1 METDNTTQSK
11 IDRCP
16 PALQSVIDEF
26 RSVAPRERM
35 EYLLEYAMSLPPL
48 PARLQTTRDQ
58 MEQVHECQTPVFLTT
73 EIVGDAVHFYV
84 DIPPES
90 PTVRGYASI
99 LVEGLDGVTPQAILA
114 TPDDV
119 YVLLGLPEVITPQRV
134 RGLHALLVYMKKQV
148 QRQHLAQ

>member
-1 METDNTTQSK
+1 MEADTLTQDK

-16 PALQSVIDEF
+16 PALQGIIDEF
-26 RSVAPRERM
+26 RSATPRDRM
-35 EYLLEYAMSLPPL
+35 EYLLEFSESLPPL
-48 PARLQTTRDQ
+48 PVRLEAHRDA
-58 MEQVHECQTPVFLTT
+58 MEQVHECQAPVFLFT
-73 EIVGDAVHFYV
+73 ELEDGTVHFYV

-99 LVEGLDGVTPQAILA
+99 LVEGFAGATPEAVLQ

-119 YVLLGLPEVITPQRV
+119 YALLGLPEVITPQRV

-148 QRQHLAQ
+148 RKLQ